1 MIPLAIC
8 DDESISLEKAE
19 KVILSYNNSL
29 DSQTKLHVDK
39 FQSGKVLLANV
50 EDGDSFDIY
59 VLDIEMPE
67 MDGLSLARA
76 IRNFQEH
83 AVLIILT
90 SHSNMNFTEESF
102 KLNVLRYVNK
112 MNMEKT
118 LPEALDAAIK
128 QVQVQAPLYLLV
140 THYHDVTRVP
150 YQDIVYVHRVK
161 RLTEIVLKDRQ
172 TVQDGRTLA
181 EVYQKLDALRFVY
194 VERGCFVNLDY
205 VFRISGSEII
215 LKNGDKL
222 AVSRNLLPKV
232 KQTIFHLWGGV
243 K

>member
-1 MIPLAIC
+1 MIQLAIC
-8 DDESISLEKAE
+8 DDESIFMDKAE
-19 KVILSYNNSL
+19 QVILSYNNSL
-29 DSQTKLHVDK
+29 NSQNKLRVSK
-39 FQSGKVLLANV
+39 FQSGKALLANV
-50 EDGDSFDIY
+50 EDGDIFDVY

-76 IRNFQEH
+76 IRNFQDH

-90 SHSNMNFTEESF
+90 SHSNMSFTEESF

-112 MNMEKT
+112 MNMEET

-128 QVQVQAPLYLLV
+128 QVQAQAPLYLLV
-140 THYHDVTRVP
+140 THYHDVIRIP

-172 TVQDGRTLA
+172 TIQDGRTLS
-181 EVYQKLDALRFVY
+181 EVFQKLNDLRFVY

-215 LKNGDKL
+215 LKNGEKL